1 MTDVKGA
8 VVDQV
13 VEVEIK
19 IHASADLVFDFLID
33 PDKLLRWMGEEG
45 TVDPRPGGELRLVLS
60 EDDTAVGHYVEI
72 DRPRHVVFTW
82 GWLGSEVVPPG
93 STTVA
98 IDLREDG
105 DWTVV
110 TLTHSGL
117 PEGQPT
123 LHLEGWLY
131 FCGRLAEQ
139 TEKAVG

>member
-19 IHASADLVFDFLID
+19 IHASADVVFDFLVD

-60 EDDTAVGHYVEI
+60 DDDTAVGHYVEI
-72 DRPRHVVFTW
+72 DRPGHVVFTW
-82 GWLGSEVVPPG
+82 GWLGSELVPPG

-105 DWTVV
+105 GWTVV

-123 LHLEGWLY
+123 LHLEGWLH